1 MYAINPN
8 GTLSWSYDVGSE
20 VACPPTIT
28 PDGKV
33 VFGTEDWSGLKVF
46 ALRGSAGPAQS
57 VWPLARHNLANDAS
71 LEGEVLGPE
80 IAVQPESQTVQAG
93 AAVTF
98 SVTASGAA
106 PLTYQW
112 RKNSA
117 ALANSSHVTG
127 VTTDTLT
134 LDGVTAADAGVY
146 SVVVTN
152 SSGTKVSSDAVL
164 TVLAVD
170 RAKPSVTIT
179 RPSPLPQFTNA
190 VATIRGTAKDNV
202 SVSTVYYQL
211 NGGPWMAASGTTS
224 WNASVTMTPGTNLLR
239 ACAVDSSGNWSVTN
253 SLNLVYVLN
262 APLGVRIV
270 GQGTVSPN
278 YANQWLQIGKQVQH
292 DRQAWEGVLPS
303 RLEQ

>member
-179 RPSPLPQFTNA
+179 RPNHCRSSPTPSLRLEAPPKTTCRFPLS
-190 VATIRGTAKDNV
+190 IIK
-202 SVSTVYYQL
+202 L

-224 WNASVTMTPGTNLLR
+224 WNASVTMTPGTNLF
-239 ACAVDSSGNWSVTN
+239 G
-253 SLNLVYVLN
+253 
-262 APLGVRIV
+262 GVPG
-270 GQGTVSPN
+270 GQTAGTCP
-278 YANQWLQIGKQVQH
+278 
-292 DRQAWEGVLPS
+292 
-303 RLEQ
+303 